1 MKQELFDKHAKRT
14 IDLWNEIQKIQKE
27 GGHLIFADEC
37 VFKARGYQ
45 KNAWSNQKTNIIIE
59 DRTGKQ
65 PCQAVCAA
73 VCKCHGLVNIEVT
86 DYSFTQEKFESFI
99 RDLRAQVEGNEK
111 IYLFLDNSKVHPV
124 YDEMEKLNIV
134 PVWNVPYRFEFNAA
148 VERYW
153 AQVKQQFRK
162 ILLQKMIEHTSSMEI
177 PLK

>member
-86 DYSFTQEKFESFI
+86 DYSFTQEKFESFL
-99 RDLRAQVEGNEK
+99 RDLRAQVKGNEK
-111 IYLFLDNSKVHPV
+111 IYLFLDNSNVHPV

-162 ILLQKMIEHTSSMEI
+162 ILLQKMIEHTSSMDT

>member
-1 MKQELFDKHAKRT
+1 M
-14 IDLWNEIQKIQKE
+14 
-27 GGHLIFADEC
+27 IFADEC

-86 DYSFTQEKFESFI
+86 DYSFTQEKFESFL

-162 ILLQKMIEHTSSMEI
+162 ILLQKMIEHTSSVDT
-177 PLK
+177 PLR

>member
-1 MKQELFDKHAKRT
+1 M
-14 IDLWNEIQKIQKE
+14 
-27 GGHLIFADEC
+27 
-37 VFKARGYQ
+37 
-45 KNAWSNQKTNIIIE
+45 
-59 DRTGKQ
+59 
-65 PCQAVCAA
+65 
-73 VCKCHGLVNIEVT
+73 T

-162 ILLQKMIEHTSSMEI
+162 ILLQRMLEHTSSMDT
-177 PLK
+177 PLR